1 MQSAPFLP
9 MNQNTVKVLYI
20 ANSLE
25 ENLYL
30 SIHRHSH
37 HIPFKPKFTPHYPS
51 HQSLPLSFIKY
62 LGKI

>member
-37 HIPFKPKFTPHYPS
+37 HIPFKLEGVSRNLPLITLLTNHYPS
-51 HQSLPLSFIKY
+51 HS
-62 LGKI
+62 